1 MNKGKI
7 VAILGQIIEVV
18 FEKSA
23 PLIHDILVLEDDDAS
38 RMEVYASSGA
48 QSFYC
53 LLLSPS
59 AKLARNKTVINTQAP
74 IMIPVGKPILGRVID
89 IFGRV
94 EDGKEEIKDAVRRPI
109 FGKEVQYAD
118 IVTPSTVLETGIKA
132 IDFFSPILKG
142 GKVGLF
148 GGAGVGKTML
158 LTEIIHNVVILHKED
173 SVSLFVGVGERIR
186 EGQELYETLEQNKV
200 LPSVGLL
207 FGQMGENSA
216 IRFRTGL
223 AGVTIAEYFR
233 DVEKKQV
240 LFFLDNMF
248 RFAQAGYEL
257 STLMN
262 AIPGEG
268 GYQATLSSEM
278 AHFHERLVSTH
289 DGSITSIEAVYI
301 PSDDITDNG
310 VQAIFPYLDS
320 TVVLSRLIYQENR
333 FPAIDLLASNSSA
346 LNQEVVGEAHYKALL
361 DAQSLLKRAVALDR
375 IVSLIGESEL
385 SVEDQ
390 LVYKRSRLLK
400 NYMTQSF
407 FVTESQTGK
416 KGMYVPLSQ
425 TLLDVRAI
433 IDGKADDFEPEK
445 LLYIGNLGEVI
456 VQQPAPVPTNPAP
469 IPTTPTPTKQNPKP

>member
-7 VAILGQIIEVV
+7 VAILGQIVEVL
-18 FEKSA
+18 FEEMA
-23 PLIHDILVLEDDDAS
+23 PKIHDILVLEDDDTS
-38 RMEVYASSGA
+38 RMEVYASSGQ

-59 AKLARNKTVINTQAP
+59 ANLARNKTVINTQAP
-74 IMIPVGKPILGRVID
+74 ITVPVGSSILGRVMD
-89 IFGRV
+89 IFGRP
-94 EDGKEEIKDAVRRPI
+94 EDGQGDIVATQRQPI
-109 FGKEVQYAD
+109 FGKEVAYDA
-118 IVTPSTVLETGIKA
+118 IVIPSTILETGIKA

-158 LTEIIHNVVILHKED
+158 LTEIIHNVVVLHKQD
-173 SVSLFVGVGERIR
+173 TVSLFVGIGERIR
-186 EGQELYETLEQNKV
+186 EGQELYETLKENNV

-223 AGVTIAEYFR
+223 AGVTIAEHFR
-233 DVEKKQV
+233 DVEKKHV

-278 AHFHERLVSTH
+278 AHFHERLVSTKNA
-289 DGSITSIEAVYI
+289 SITAIEAVYI

-320 TVVLSRLIYQENR
+320 TVVLSRLIYQEGR
-333 FPAIDLLASNSSA
+333 FPAIDFLSSTSSA
-346 LNQEVVGEAHYKALL
+346 LNQEIVGQAHYQALL

-390 LVYKRSRLLK
+390 LVYRRSRLLK
-400 NYMTQSF
+400 NYMTQNF
-407 FVTESQTGK
+407 FVTQTQTK
-416 KGMYVPLSQ
+416 KPGVYVPLVQ
-425 TLLDVRAI
+425 TLADVRAI
-433 IDGKADDFEPEK
+433 LDGKADEMDVEK
-445 LLYIGNLGEVI
+445 LLFIGALQE
-456 VQQPAPVPTNPAP
+456 ASKKA
-469 IPTTPTPTKQNPKP
+469 